1 MIRSLEVWASEWW
14 NRVNAAREAREATA
28 EELRPNPWL
37 KRGKI
42 VGAILL
48 SALVVAEIKTS
59 WVQSRIL
66 AALAKGLTYTVRPG
80 PNPSLRF
87 PQSGPYNEKLGYT
100 RIPVFVRHLSRS
112 GYEVAAQAR
121 PSWLFQ
127 SLTRL
132 GFFPIYR
139 EKTGA
144 GLVLVDRSGQTIFEA
159 RYPSR
164 VYSDF
169 ESIPP
174 VVVKTLLFIENRE
187 MLDERYPY
195 QNPSVEWDRFFKAVV
210 DYGYAQL
217 NPGHPVSG
225 GSTLAT
231 QLEKMR
237 HSPGGRTRSASE
249 KLRQMGSASLRAY
262 LDGEQTLAARK
273 RIVRDYINSIP
284 LAGIRGYGEVS
295 GLGDGLWAWFGADF
309 DRVNELLRDAEH
321 AGPSDPLL
329 AERGRA
335 YRQVLT
341 LLLALNKPAVFL
353 TEDRAA
359 LDARAERYLRL
370 LAREGIISAALRD
383 AALKASPGYR
393 EAAPA
398 AEVVPFS
405 QRKGRDSVRVELLSL
420 LNVGSTYE
428 LDRLDLKVTTT
439 LDKAAQQAVTEVLHH
454 LGDRDYVAQ
463 AGLVGERL
471 LGSADPS
478 QVIYSFT
485 LYERGP
491 GANLLRVQ
499 ADNYNGPLNINEQTK
514 LELGSTAK
522 LRTLI
527 TYLEIIRELHGQ
539 LAALPAPAL
548 AERAASAQDPLT
560 RWAADYLAAAADR
573 SLSTMLE
580 AAMSRRYSASPGE
593 AFFTGGGLHYFANFD
608 KEDNGRILTVREA
621 FQRSV
626 NLVFIRLMRD
636 IVSYYTVRLPAYS
649 PAIFSNPEHPLRQRY
664 LERFADQEGRIF
676 LSRFYEKYRGLS
688 GEQALETLV
697 AGLRPATAK
706 RLAVVFRSVRPE
718 AGPAELGSFLR
729 AHLPAAAL
737 SDSLVE
743 KLYRDYAPEK
753 FDLQDRGYLARVH
766 PLELWLVEYKFRN
779 PGAGWSQIVAAS
791 ARERQEVYRWLF
803 RPNRKAAQDKR
814 IRILLEEDAF
824 REIHRAWKKLGYPFD
839 RLVPSYATAIG
850 SSGDTPAALA
860 ELAGIIVNGG
870 LRYPSVRI
878 ERLEFA
884 EHTPFE
890 TVVAWKPQTGERVLP
905 AEIAAF
911 VKREMIGVVEQGTG
925 RRMAGGI
932 TLEDG
937 RKLEVG
943 GKTGTG
949 DNRFEVYAHGG
960 RPVGSRV
967 LNRTATFVF
976 FVGDRFFGTI
986 TAFVPGRQA
995 ASYGFTSAL
1004 PVAVFKHLAPFLKPV
1019 LAHPQADEPVR
1030 PLLASRASR

>member
-1 MIRSLEVWASEWW
+1 MIRSLEIWASEWW
-14 NRVNAAREAREATA
+14 NRVSAREAREAA

-42 VGAILL
+42 VGAFLL
-48 SALVVAEIKTS
+48 AALAIAEIKTS
-59 WVQSRIL
+59 WLQSRIL
-66 AALAKGLTYTVRPG
+66 AAFARGLTYTVAPG
-80 PNPSLRF
+80 ANPSLRF
-87 PQSGPYNEKLGYT
+87 PKSGPYNEKLGYT
-100 RIPVFVRHLSRS
+100 AIPSFVRHLSRS
-112 GYEVAAQAR
+112 GYEVSAQAR

-127 SLTRL
+127 ALTAA

-144 GLVLVDRSGQTIFEA
+144 GLVLLDRNGEAIFEA

-164 VYSDF
+164 LYADF

-195 QNPSVEWDRFFKAVV
+195 RNPSVEWDRFFKAVL
-210 DYGYAQL
+210 DYGYARL
-217 NPGHPVSG
+217 NPAHPVSG

-237 HSPGGRTRSASE
+237 HSPGGRTGSPAE

-262 LDGEQTLAARK
+262 LDGEQTVTARK
-273 RIVRDYINSIP
+273 RILRDYVNSIP
-284 LAGIRGYGEVS
+284 LAGIRGYGEVN

-309 DRVNELLRDAEH
+309 DRVNELLRGAEH
-321 AGPSDPLL
+321 ASSSDLLL

-341 LLLALNKPAVFL
+341 LLLALNKPHVFL
-353 TEDRAA
+353 VEDRAA
-359 LDARAERYLRL
+359 LDARVESYLRL
-370 LAREGIISAALRD
+370 LAREGIISPALRD
-383 AALKASPGYR
+383 AALKAVPGYR
-393 EAAPA
+393 DAAPA
-398 AEVVPFS
+398 IEFVPFS
-405 QRKGRDSVRVELLSL
+405 ERKGRDSVRMELLSL
-420 LNVGSTYE
+420 LGISSAYE

-439 LDKAAQQAVTEVLHH
+439 LDRAAQQAVTQVLRD
-454 LGDRDYVAQ
+454 LRDRDYVAQ

-485 LYERGP
+485 LYERGS

-527 TYLEIIRELHGQ
+527 TYLEIVRDLHGR
-539 LAALPAPAL
+539 LAALSAPAL
-548 AERAASAQDPLT
+548 AERAATAQDPLT
-560 RWAADYLAAAADR
+560 RWAGEYLAGTQDR
-573 SLSTMLE
+573 SLAAMLE
-580 AAMSRRYSASPGE
+580 AAMNRRYSASPGE

-608 KEDNGRILTVREA
+608 KEDNGRVLTVREA

-636 IVSYYTVRLPAYS
+636 IVAYYTVRLPSYT
-649 PAIFSNPEHPLRQRY
+649 PEIFSNPEHPLRRRY
-664 LERFADQEGRIF
+664 LERFADQEGRLF
-676 LSRFYEKYRGLS
+676 LSRFYEKYRGQS
-688 GEQALETLV
+688 PEQALETLA
-697 AGLRPATAK
+697 AGLVVKTPK

-718 AGPAELGSFLR
+718 AGPEELAGFLR
-729 AHLPAAAL
+729 THLPAAGL
-737 SDSLVE
+737 SDQLIES
-743 KLYRDYAPEK
+743 LYREYAPEK
-753 FDLQDRGYLARVH
+753 FDLQDRGYLARIH
-766 PLELWLVEYKFRN
+766 PLELWLLEYKFRH
-779 PGAGWSQIVAAS
+779 PEAKWADVAAAS
-791 ARERQEVYRWLF
+791 ARQRREVYRWLF
-803 RPNRKAAQDKR
+803 KPNRKEAQDKR

-870 LRYPSVRI
+870 VRYPNLRI
-878 ERLEFA
+878 RRLEFA
-884 EHTPFE
+884 GQTPFE
-890 TVVAWKPQTGERVLP
+890 TVIDWKPQEGKRVLP

-911 VKREMIGVVEQGTG
+911 VRQEMIGVVERGTA
-925 RRMAGGI
+925 RRVAGGI
-932 TLEDG
+932 VLEDG
-937 RKLEVG
+937 TRLEVG

-949 DNRFEVYAHGG
+949 DNRIEAYARGG
-960 RPVGSRV
+960 RLAGSRV

-976 FVGDRFFGTI
+976 FIGDRFFGTI
-986 TAFVPGRQA
+986 TAFVPGKEA
-995 ASYGFTSAL
+995 AAFRFTSAL
-1004 PVAVFKHLAPFLKPV
+1004 PVAIFKQLTPSLISV
-1019 LAHPQADEPVR
+1019 LAHPQPHEAER
-1030 PLLASRASR
+1030 PLLASRKPH